1 MIKLLINRFDDDI
14 PVSVSVDGDVSKLE
28 NKLNKLQSKIKNVMQ
43 NFANADA
50 ESNLKRIESQLD
62 KISSKIK
69 SNYPNDLDLN
79 QKLRNTKGSYTKT
92 KNKYKVYKDKNQNF
106 PNVQSL
112 LTDFDKI
119 TDSINDS
126 TVAVVNFNRQLVQT
140 GRRLGEF
147 VISQAEAAGDYIEAV
162 NLYKMAVGQFGKAG
176 SEWADRIA
184 DALYLDKAEILQ
196 YTGEFFNL
204 TKGLGVTAEAAD
216 LMSRNL
222 TQLSY
227 DMSSYLNIGVSSAQ
241 DKLLSAMS
249 GQTKAVTSVGI
260 AVQQASLQELAYQL
274 GIEKSIQDMTQ
285 AEKTYLRYIQ
295 IMRSTSQMQ
304 GDLGRTIITPTNAI
318 RLLRTQIALL
328 GRAVGEIFIPI
339 IMKAIPYL
347 VALTEMAK
355 TAAQSIAALLGFNM
369 KDFEAG
375 SDGIIS
381 VGDAFEDMSDK
392 ANGARSSIN
401 RTLAAFDDLNV
412 VENRSKG
419 SGGGVEFD
427 AGDWTKLL
435 SGYDM
440 LKDYTSKI
448 KDQVAEA
455 KKQLEKMVP
464 ILKTVGIVIGG
475 LVIVGK
481 LAKIISNISV
491 IKGAISGIGTAMSTG
506 ALGNFLKNKAPWLST
521 LGKGVVKIAAAYA
534 GIKLMENGAKSMEK
548 AFDKAGNSFSGLG
561 TAIGGTLKSVG
572 GGALAGASIGSIIA
586 PGLGTGL
593 GAIIGSAA
601 GGLSSVIAQ
610 LTAYKNKM
618 DELYQQEL
626 EHNLFG
632 TMTVSVEDFNEIL
645 SNKLPASLTEF
656 NALLQQHNSAIS
668 SLGDEYTNNAN
679 ALDTYLYKFGYLG
692 EQISGEQGQLLL
704 DSLQSTFKSASDI
717 IDENTSYSL
726 DIYTQAFKNSTSLT
740 KEEQQSILDAIQ
752 KGGDSQKSELRTTQD
767 KITSIYDNAIKTRGY
782 LTDEEYKTIQAML
795 DKIRKLTEGN
805 LTESGSKILR
815 ISQQYADKKGEL
827 DAQSYKNLKQA
838 LQDYNKEVQEEAEK
852 HYFILAQDAQKKR
865 DEGIYN
871 EKQYRDALT
880 AAQEEYDKTIETA
893 AANKKEYLSGIED
906 EIIKKYQSA
915 TKEEKELL
923 KNLFK
928 GIINFDDIKAYEDS
942 GKACVNKFID
952 GAEASIKS
960 RPLYMPVT
968 PRLTNDKLTVSIEG
982 KASYAPGYKSNTTY
996 EFPGKLSGGYASG
1009 GFPDRGD
1016 YFFANENG
1024 RAEYVGSI
1032 GGKTAVANQDQI
1044 VQAIASAATAIA
1056 GNTNNSNKQHL
1067 TIQIGSKTL
1076 YDGQIEYQNN
1086 QISKYGTSKFLQI

>member
-69 SNYPNDLDLN
+69 SKYPNDLDLN

-92 KNKYKVYKDKNQNF
+92 KNKYKTYKDKNQNF

-216 LMSRNL
+216 LMSRDL

-249 GQTKAVTSVGI
+249 GQTKAATSVGI

-375 SDGIIS
+375 TDGIIS
-381 VGDAFEDMSDK
+381 VGDAFEDMSDQ

-448 KDQVAEA
+448 KDQVTEA

-464 ILKTVGIVIGG
+464 VLKTVGIVIGG
-475 LVIVGK
+475 LVIIGK
-481 LAKIISNISV
+481 LAKIISNIST
-491 IKGAISGIGTAMSTG
+491 IKGAISGIGTAMGTG

-572 GGALAGASIGSIIA
+572 GGALAGVSIGSII
-586 PGLGTGL
+586 PGGAGL
-593 GAIIGSAA
+593 GAIIGAAA

-626 EHNLFG
+626 ENNLFG

-704 DSLQSTFKSASDI
+704 DSLQSTFKSASNI

-968 PRLTNDKLTVSIEG
+968 PQLTNDKLTVSIEG
-982 KASYAPGYKSNTTY
+982 KASYAPGYKSNKTY
-996 EFPGKLSGGYASG
+996 EFPGKLSGGFASG

>member
-704 DSLQSTFKSASDI
+704 DSLQSTFKSASNI

-982 KASYAPGYKSNTTY
+982 KASYAPGYKSNKTC

>member
-14 PVSVSVDGDVSKLE
+14 TVSVSVDGDVSELE

-69 SNYPNDLDLN
+69 SKYPNNLDLN

-92 KNKYKVYKDKNQNF
+92 KNKYTAYKEQNQNF

-112 LTDFDKI
+112 LTDFGKI
-119 TDSINDS
+119 ADSIDDS
-126 TVAVVNFNRQLVQT
+126 TVAVVNFNRQLNQT
-140 GRRLGEF
+140 LRTLGEF

-162 NLYKMAVGQFGKAG
+162 NLYKMAVGQFGNAG
-176 SEWADRIA
+176 SEWADNIA
-184 DALYLDKAEILQ
+184 NALYLDKAEILQ

-222 TQLSY
+222 TQLAY

-274 GIEKSIQDMTQ
+274 GIEKSVQNMTQ

-355 TAAQSIAALLGFNM
+355 AAAQSIAALLGFNM

-381 VGDAFEDMSDK
+381 VSDAFEDMSDQ

-419 SGGGVEFD
+419 SGGGIEFD

-435 SGYDM
+435 SGYDRR
-440 LKDYTSKI
+440 KDYTSKI
-448 KDQVAEA
+448 KDQVTEA

-481 LAKIISNISV
+481 LAKIISSISV
-491 IKGAISGIGTAMSTG
+491 IKGAISGIGTAMGTG

-521 LGKGVVKIAAAYA
+521 LGKGVAKIAAAYA

-572 GGALAGASIGSIIA
+572 GGALAGASIGSLI
-586 PGLGTGL
+586 PGGAGL

-626 EHNLFG
+626 ENNLFG
-632 TMTVSVEDFNEIL
+632 NLSISVEEFSEAL
-645 SNKLPASLTEF
+645 TNKLPASLTEF
-656 NALLQQHNSAIS
+656 DALMQQHNSTIK

-704 DSLQSTFKSASDI
+704 DSLQSTFKSANDI

-815 ISQQYADKKGEL
+815 ISQKYSDEKLTMDK
-827 DAQSYKNLKQA
+827 QSYENLKKA
-838 LQDYNKEVQEEAEK
+838 VAEYDKEAEEKAEK
-852 HYFILAQDAQKKR
+852 HYFTLAQQAQKFR
-865 DEGIYN
+865 DDGTYN
-871 EKQYRDALT
+871 EEQYLNSLK
-880 AAQEEYDKTIETA
+880 AAQEAYDKDIKDA
-893 AANKKEYLSGIED
+893 AVAKSEYLKGIED
-906 EIIKKYQSA
+906 EIIEKYKTA
-915 TKEEKELL
+915 TSEEKKLL
-923 KNLFK
+923 RSLFSDV
-928 GIINFDDIKAYEDS
+928 IDHADIEKFKSNGE
-942 GKACVNKFID
+942 ACFNKFID
-952 GAEASIKS
+952 GAEACIKS

-968 PRLTNDKLTVSIEG
+968 PKLTNEKLTVSIEG
-982 KASYAPGYKSNTTY
+982 KASYAPGYKNNKTY
-996 EFPGKLSGGYASG
+996 EFPGSLNKGFASG

>member
-14 PVSVSVDGDVSKLE
+14 TVSVSVDGDVSELE

-69 SNYPNDLDLN
+69 SKYPNNLDLN

-92 KNKYKVYKDKNQNF
+92 KNKYTAYKEQNQNF

-112 LTDFDKI
+112 LTDFGKI
-119 TDSINDS
+119 ADSIDDS
-126 TVAVVNFNRQLVQT
+126 TVAVVNFNRQLNQT
-140 GRRLGEF
+140 LRTLGEF

-162 NLYKMAVGQFGKAG
+162 NLYKMAVGQFGNAG

-274 GIEKSIQDMTQ
+274 GIEKSVQNMTQ

-355 TAAQSIAALLGFNM
+355 AAAQSIAALLGFNM
-369 KDFEAG
+369 KDFEAS

-381 VGDAFEDMSDK
+381 VSDAFEDMSDQ

-419 SGGGVEFD
+419 SGGGIEYD

-448 KDQVAEA
+448 KDQVTEA

-481 LAKIISNISV
+481 LAKIISSISV
-491 IKGAISGIGTAMSTG
+491 IKGAISGIGTAMGTG

-521 LGKGVVKIAAAYA
+521 LGKGVAKIAAAYA

-572 GGALAGASIGSIIA
+572 GGALAGASIGSLI
-586 PGLGTGL
+586 PGGAGL

-626 EHNLFG
+626 ENNLFG
-632 TMTVSVEDFNEIL
+632 NLSISVEEFSEAL
-645 SNKLPASLTEF
+645 TNKLPASLTEF
-656 NALLQQHNSAIS
+656 DALMQQHNSTIK

-704 DSLQSTFKSASDI
+704 DSLQSTFKSANDI

-726 DIYTQAFKNSTSLT
+726 DIYTQAFKNGTSLT

-815 ISQQYADKKGEL
+815 ISQKYSDEKLTMDK
-827 DAQSYKNLKQA
+827 QSYENLKKA
-838 LQDYNKEVQEEAEK
+838 VAAYDKEAEEKAEK
-852 HYFILAQDAQKKR
+852 HYFTLAQQAQKFR
-865 DEGIYN
+865 ADGTYN
-871 EKQYRDALT
+871 EEQYLNALKV
-880 AAQEEYDKTIETA
+880 AQEAYDKDIKDA
-893 AANKKEYLSGIED
+893 AVAKSEYLKGIED
-906 EIIKKYQSA
+906 EIIEKYKTA
-915 TKEEKELL
+915 TSEEKKLL
-923 KNLFK
+923 RSLFSDV
-928 GIINFDDIKAYEDS
+928 IDHADIEKFKSNGE
-942 GKACVNKFID
+942 ACFNKFID

-960 RPLYMPVT
+960 RPLYVPVT
-968 PRLTNDKLTVSIEG
+968 ARLTNEKLTVSVEG
-982 KASYAPGYKSNTTY
+982 KACYPPGYQSNKAY
-996 EFPGKLSGGYASG
+996 EFPGSLNKGFASG

>member
-28 NKLNKLQSKIKNVMQ
+28 NKLDKLQSKIKDVMQ

-69 SNYPNDLDLN
+69 SNYPNNLDLN

-92 KNKYKVYKDKNQNF
+92 KNKYKAYNDQNQNF
-106 PNVQSL
+106 PSVKSF
-112 LTDFDKI
+112 LTDFSKI

-126 TVAVVNFNRQLVQT
+126 TVAVVNFNRQLTRT
-140 GRRLGEF
+140 GKLIGEF

-162 NLYKMAVGQFGKAG
+162 NLYKMAVGQFGDAG
-176 SEWADRIA
+176 SEWADKIA

-274 GIEKSIQDMTQ
+274 GIEKSVQNMTQ

-295 IMRSTSQMQ
+295 IMRSTTQMQ

-318 RLLRTQIALL
+318 RLLRTQISLL

-355 TAAQSIAALLGFNM
+355 AAAQSIAALLGFNM
-369 KDFEAG
+369 KDFEAS

-381 VGDAFEDMSDK
+381 VSDAFEDMSDK

-419 SGGGVEFD
+419 SGGGIEFD
-427 AGDWTKLL
+427 AGDWSKLL

-464 ILKTVGIVIGG
+464 ILKTVGVVVGG
-475 LVIVGK
+475 LVIIGK
-481 LAKIISNISV
+481 LAKIISNISI
-491 IKGAISGIGTAMSTG
+491 IKGAISGINTAMNTG
-506 ALGNFLKNKAPWLST
+506 ALGKFLKNKAPWLST
-521 LGKGVVKIAAAYA
+521 LGKGVARILSAYA
-534 GIKLMENGAKSMEK
+534 GIKLMESGAKSMEK

-561 TAIGGTLKSVG
+561 TAIGGTLKSVA
-572 GGALAGASIGSIIA
+572 GGALAGTAIL
-586 PGLGTGL
+586 PGLGTVI
-593 GAIIGSAA
+593 GAAA
-601 GGLSSVIAQ
+601 GGLSSVISM

-618 DELYQQEL
+618 DELHQQEL
-626 EHNLFG
+626 ENNIFGNLSI
-632 TMTVSVEDFNEIL
+632 SVEEFSEML
-645 SNKLPASLTEF
+645 TNKLPASLTEF
-656 NALLQQHNSAIS
+656 DALMQQHNSTIK

-704 DSLQSTFKSASDI
+704 DSIQSTFKSANDI
-717 IDENTSYSL
+717 IDESTSYSL
-726 DIYTQAFKNSTSLT
+726 DIYTQAFKNGTSLT

-752 KGGDSQKSELRTTQD
+752 KGGDNQKSELRTTQD

-815 ISQQYADKKGEL
+815 ISQKYSDEKLTMDKE
-827 DAQSYKNLKQA
+827 SYENLKKA
-838 LQDYNKEVQEEAEK
+838 VAAYDKEAEEKAEK
-852 HYFILAQDAQKKR
+852 HYFTLAQQAQKYR
-865 DEGIYN
+865 DDGTYN
-871 EKQYRDALT
+871 EEQYRNALK
-880 AAQEEYDKTIETA
+880 AAQEAYDKDIKDA
-893 AANKKEYLSGIED
+893 AVAKSEYLKGIED
-906 EIIKKYQSA
+906 EIIEKYKTA
-915 TKEEKELL
+915 TGEEKELL
-923 KNLFK
+923 RSLFSDV
-928 GIINFDDIKAYEDS
+928 IQHADIEKFEDS
-942 GKACVNKFID
+942 GEACFNKFID
-952 GAEASIKS
+952 GAEACIKS
-960 RPLYMPVT
+960 RPLYMCVIPK
-968 PRLTNDKLTVSIEG
+968 LSNSKLTVSVEG
-982 KASYAPGYKSNTTY
+982 QASYAPGYQNNKPY
-996 EFPGKLSGGYASG
+996 QFPGSLSRGYASG
-1009 GFPDRGD
+1009 GYPDRGD

-1032 GGKTAVANQDQI
+1032 GGKTAVANQDQL
-1044 VQAIASAATAIA
+1044 VQAIASAAAAIA

-1067 TIQIGSKTL
+1067 TVQIGSKTL
-1076 YDGQIEYQNN
+1076 YDGQIEYQNS
-1086 QISKYGTSKFLQI
+1086 QITKYGTSKFLQI

>member
-28 NKLNKLQSKIKNVMQ
+28 NKLNKLQSKIKSVMQ

-69 SNYPNDLDLN
+69 SNYPNNLDLN

-92 KNKYKVYKDKNQNF
+92 KNKYTAYKEQNQNF

-112 LTDFDKI
+112 LTDFGKI
-119 TDSINDS
+119 ADSINDS
-126 TVAVVNFNRQLVQT
+126 TVAVVNFNRQLNQT
-140 GRRLGEF
+140 LRQLGEL

-162 NLYKMAVGQFGKAG
+162 NLYKMAVGQFGNAG

-184 DALYLDKAEILQ
+184 DALYLDKVEILQ

-274 GIEKSIQDMTQ
+274 GIEKSVQNMTQ

-355 TAAQSIAALLGFNM
+355 AAAQSIAALLGFNM

-381 VGDAFEDMSDK
+381 VGDAFEDMSDQ

-475 LVIVGK
+475 LVIIGK

-491 IKGAISGIGTAMSTG
+491 IKGAISGIGTAMGTG

-572 GGALAGASIGSIIA
+572 GGALAGASIGSII

-626 EHNLFG
+626 ENNLFG

-704 DSLQSTFKSASDI
+704 DSLQSTFKSANDI

-726 DIYTQAFKNSTSLT
+726 DIYTQAFKNGTSLT

-752 KGGDSQKSELRTTQD
+752 KGGDNQKSELRTTQD

-893 AANKKEYLSGIED
+893 AENKKEYLSGIED

-968 PRLTNDKLTVSIEG
+968 PRLTNDTLTVSIEG
-982 KASYAPGYKSNTTY
+982 KASYAPGYKSNKTY

>member
-14 PVSVSVDGDVSKLE
+14 TVSVSVDGDVSELE

-69 SNYPNDLDLN
+69 SKYPNNLDLN

-92 KNKYKVYKDKNQNF
+92 KNKYTAYKEQNQNF

-112 LTDFDKI
+112 LTDFGKI
-119 TDSINDS
+119 ADSIDDS
-126 TVAVVNFNRQLVQT
+126 TVAVVNFNRQLNQT
-140 GRRLGEF
+140 LRTLGEF

-162 NLYKMAVGQFGKAG
+162 NLYKMAVGQFGNAG
-176 SEWADRIA
+176 SEWADNIA
-184 DALYLDKAEILQ
+184 NALYLDKAEILQ

-222 TQLSY
+222 TQLAY

-274 GIEKSIQDMTQ
+274 GIEKSVQNMTQ

-355 TAAQSIAALLGFNM
+355 AAAQSIAALLGFNM
-369 KDFEAG
+369 KDFEAS

-381 VGDAFEDMSDK
+381 VSDAFEDMSDQ

-448 KDQVAEA
+448 KDQVTEA

-481 LAKIISNISV
+481 LAKIISNISI
-491 IKGAISGIGTAMSTG
+491 IKGAISGIGTAMGTG

-521 LGKGVVKIAAAYA
+521 LGKGVAKIAAAYA

-572 GGALAGASIGSIIA
+572 GGALAGASIGSII
-586 PGLGTGL
+586 PGGAGL

-618 DELYQQEL
+618 DELHQQEL
-626 EHNLFG
+626 ENNLFG
-632 TMTVSVEDFNEIL
+632 NLSISVEEFSEAL
-645 SNKLPASLTEF
+645 TNKLPASLTEF
-656 NALLQQHNSAIS
+656 DALMQQHNSTIK

-704 DSLQSTFKSASDI
+704 DSLQSTFKSANDI

-815 ISQQYADKKGEL
+815 ISQKYSDEKLTMDK
-827 DAQSYKNLKQA
+827 QSYENLKKA
-838 LQDYNKEVQEEAEK
+838 VAEYDKEAEEKAEK
-852 HYFILAQDAQKKR
+852 HYFTLAQQAQKFR
-865 DEGIYN
+865 DDGTYN
-871 EKQYRDALT
+871 EEQYLNSLK
-880 AAQEEYDKTIETA
+880 AAQEAYDKDIKDA
-893 AANKKEYLSGIED
+893 AVAKSEYLKGIED
-906 EIIKKYQSA
+906 EIIEKYKTA
-915 TKEEKELL
+915 TSEEKKLL
-923 KNLFK
+923 RSLFSDV
-928 GIINFDDIKAYEDS
+928 IDHADIEKFKSNGE
-942 GKACVNKFID
+942 ACFNKFID
-952 GAEASIKS
+952 GAEACIKS

-968 PRLTNDKLTVSIEG
+968 PKLTNEKLTVSVEG
-982 KASYAPGYKSNTTY
+982 KASYAPGYKSNKTY
-996 EFPGKLSGGYASG
+996 EFPGSLNKGFASG

>member
-28 NKLNKLQSKIKNVMQ
+28 NKLNKLQSKIKDVMH

-69 SNYPNDLDLN
+69 SNYPNNLDLN

-92 KNKYKVYKDKNQNF
+92 KNKYTAYKDQNQNF

-112 LTDFDKI
+112 LTDFGKI
-119 TDSINDS
+119 ADSINDGA
-126 TVAVVNFNRQLVQT
+126 VALVNFNRQLVQT

-176 SEWADRIA
+176 SEWADNIA
-184 DALYLDKAEILQ
+184 NALYLDKAEILQ

-222 TQLSY
+222 TQLAY
-227 DMSSYLNIGVSSAQ
+227 DMSSYLNIGVGSAQ

-274 GIEKSIQDMTQ
+274 GIEKSVQNMTQ

-355 TAAQSIAALLGFNM
+355 AAAQSIAALLGFNM
-369 KDFEAG
+369 KDFEAS

-381 VGDAFEDMSDK
+381 VSDAFEDMSDQ

-419 SGGGVEFD
+419 SGGGIEFD

-448 KDQVAEA
+448 KDQVTEA

-464 ILKTVGIVIGG
+464 VLKTVGVVIGG
-475 LVIVGK
+475 LVIIGK

-521 LGKGVVKIAAAYA
+521 LGKGVAKIAAAYA

-572 GGALAGASIGSIIA
+572 GGALAGASIGSII
-586 PGLGTGL
+586 PGFTGL

-618 DELYQQEL
+618 DELHQQEL
-626 EHNLFG
+626 ENNLFG

-668 SLGDEYTNNAN
+668 SLGNEYTNNAN

-704 DSLQSTFKSASDI
+704 DSLQSTFKSASNI

-782 LTDEEYKTIQAML
+782 LTDKEYKTIQAML

-865 DEGIYN
+865 DEGVYN
-871 EKQYRDALT
+871 EKQYRDALI
-880 AAQEEYDKTIETA
+880 AAQEEYDQTIETA

-928 GIINFDDIKAYEDS
+928 DIINFDDIKAYEDS

-960 RPLYMPVT
+960 RPLYVPVT
-968 PRLTNDKLTVSIEG
+968 ARLTNEKLTVSVEG
-982 KASYAPGYKSNTTY
+982 KACYPPGYKSNKAY
-996 EFPGKLSGGYASG
+996 EFPGSLNKGFASG

-1056 GNTNNSNKQHL
+1056 GNTNNGNKQHL

>member
-14 PVSVSVDGDVSKLE
+14 TVSVSVDGDVSELE

-69 SNYPNDLDLN
+69 SKYPNNLDLN

-92 KNKYKVYKDKNQNF
+92 KNKYTAYKEQNQNF

-112 LTDFDKI
+112 LTDFGKI
-119 TDSINDS
+119 ADSIDDS
-126 TVAVVNFNRQLVQT
+126 TVAVVNFNRQLNQT
-140 GRRLGEF
+140 LRTLGEF

-162 NLYKMAVGQFGKAG
+162 NLYKMAVGQFGNAG
-176 SEWADRIA
+176 SEWADNIA
-184 DALYLDKAEILQ
+184 NALYLDKAEILQ

-222 TQLSY
+222 TQLAY

-274 GIEKSIQDMTQ
+274 GIEKSVQNMTQ

-355 TAAQSIAALLGFNM
+355 AAAQSIAALLGFNM
-369 KDFEAG
+369 KDFEAS

-381 VGDAFEDMSDK
+381 VSDAFEDMSDQ

-419 SGGGVEFD
+419 SGGGIEYD

-448 KDQVAEA
+448 KDQVTEA

-481 LAKIISNISV
+481 LAKIISSISV
-491 IKGAISGIGTAMSTG
+491 IKGAISGIGTAMGTG

-521 LGKGVVKIAAAYA
+521 LGKGVAKIAAAYA

-572 GGALAGASIGSIIA
+572 GGALAGASIGSLI
-586 PGLGTGL
+586 PGGAGL

-626 EHNLFG
+626 ENNLFG
-632 TMTVSVEDFNEIL
+632 NLSISVEEFSEAL
-645 SNKLPASLTEF
+645 TNKLPASLTEF
-656 NALLQQHNSAIS
+656 DALMQQHNSTIK

-704 DSLQSTFKSASDI
+704 DSLQSTFKSANDI

-767 KITSIYDNAIKTRGY
+767 KITSIYNNAIKTRGY

-795 DKIRKLTEGN
+795 EKIRKLTEGN

-815 ISQQYADKKGEL
+815 ISQKYSDEKLTMDK
-827 DAQSYKNLKQA
+827 QSYENLKKA
-838 LQDYNKEVQEEAEK
+838 VAEYDKEAEEKAEK
-852 HYFILAQDAQKKR
+852 HYFTLAQQAQKFR
-865 DEGIYN
+865 DDGTYN
-871 EKQYRDALT
+871 EEQYLNSLK
-880 AAQEEYDKTIETA
+880 AAQEAYDKDIKDA
-893 AANKKEYLSGIED
+893 AVAKSEYLKGIED
-906 EIIKKYQSA
+906 EIIEKYKTA
-915 TKEEKELL
+915 TSEEKKLL
-923 KNLFK
+923 RSLFSDV
-928 GIINFDDIKAYEDS
+928 IDHADIEKFKSNGE
-942 GKACVNKFID
+942 ACFNKFID
-952 GAEASIKS
+952 GAEACIKS

-968 PRLTNDKLTVSIEG
+968 PKLTNEKLTVSVEG
-982 KASYAPGYKSNTTY
+982 KASYAPGYKNNKTY
-996 EFPGKLSGGYASG
+996 EFPGSLNKGFASG

>member
-14 PVSVSVDGDVSKLE
+14 TVSVSVDGDVSELE

-69 SNYPNDLDLN
+69 SKYPNNLDLN

-92 KNKYKVYKDKNQNF
+92 KNKYTAYKEQNQNF

-112 LTDFDKI
+112 LTDFGKI
-119 TDSINDS
+119 ADSIDDS
-126 TVAVVNFNRQLVQT
+126 TVAVVNFNRQLNQT
-140 GRRLGEF
+140 LRTLGEF

-162 NLYKMAVGQFGKAG
+162 NLYKMAVGQFGNAG
-176 SEWADRIA
+176 SEWADRIS

-222 TQLSY
+222 TQLAY

-274 GIEKSIQDMTQ
+274 GIEKSVQNMTQ

-355 TAAQSIAALLGFNM
+355 AAAQSIAALLGFNM
-369 KDFEAG
+369 KDFEAS

-381 VGDAFEDMSDK
+381 VSDAFEDMSDQ

-419 SGGGVEFD
+419 SGGGIEYD

-448 KDQVAEA
+448 KDQVTEA

-481 LAKIISNISV
+481 LAKIISSISV
-491 IKGAISGIGTAMSTG
+491 IKGAISGIGTAMGTG

-521 LGKGVVKIAAAYA
+521 LGKGVAKIAAAYA

-572 GGALAGASIGSIIA
+572 GGALAGASIGSLI
-586 PGLGTGL
+586 PGGAGL

-618 DELYQQEL
+618 DELHQQEL
-626 EHNLFG
+626 ENNLFG
-632 TMTVSVEDFNEIL
+632 NLSISVDEFSEAL
-645 SNKLPASLTEF
+645 TNKLPASLTEF
-656 NALLQQHNSAIS
+656 DALMQQHNSTIK

-704 DSLQSTFKSASDI
+704 DSLQSTFKSANDI

-726 DIYTQAFKNSTSLT
+726 DIYTQAFKNGTSLT

-752 KGGDSQKSELRTTQD
+752 KGGDSQKSELRATQD

-815 ISQQYADKKGEL
+815 ISQKYSDEKLTMDK
-827 DAQSYKNLKQA
+827 QSYENLKKA
-838 LQDYNKEVQEEAEK
+838 VAAYDKEAEEKAEK
-852 HYFILAQDAQKKR
+852 HYFTLAQQAQKFR
-865 DEGIYN
+865 ADGTYN
-871 EKQYRDALT
+871 EEQYLNALK
-880 AAQEEYDKTIETA
+880 AAQEAYDKDIKDA
-893 AANKKEYLSGIED
+893 AVAKSEYLKGIED
-906 EIIKKYQSA
+906 EIIEKYKTA
-915 TKEEKELL
+915 TSEEKKLL
-923 KNLFK
+923 RSLFSDV
-928 GIINFDDIKAYEDS
+928 IDHADIEKFKSNGE
-942 GKACVNKFID
+942 ACFNKFID
-952 GAEASIKS
+952 GAEACIKS

-968 PRLTNDKLTVSIEG
+968 PKLTNEKLTVSIEG
-982 KASYAPGYKSNTTY
+982 KASYAPGYKSNKTY
-996 EFPGKLSGGYASG
+996 EFPGSLNKGFASG

>member
-14 PVSVSVDGDVSKLE
+14 TVSVSVDGDVSELE

-69 SNYPNDLDLN
+69 SKYPNNLDLN

-92 KNKYKVYKDKNQNF
+92 KNKYTAYKEQNQNF

-112 LTDFDKI
+112 LTDFGKI
-119 TDSINDS
+119 ADSIDDS
-126 TVAVVNFNRQLVQT
+126 TVAVVNFNRQLNQT
-140 GRRLGEF
+140 LRTLGEF

-162 NLYKMAVGQFGKAG
+162 NLYKMAVGQFGNAG

-274 GIEKSIQDMTQ
+274 GIEKSVQNMTQ

-355 TAAQSIAALLGFNM
+355 AAAQSIAALLGFNM
-369 KDFEAG
+369 KDFEAS

-381 VGDAFEDMSDK
+381 VSDAFEDMSDQ

-419 SGGGVEFD
+419 SGGGIEYD

-448 KDQVAEA
+448 KDQVTEA

-481 LAKIISNISV
+481 LAKIISSISV
-491 IKGAISGIGTAMSTG
+491 IKGAISGIGTAMGTG

-521 LGKGVVKIAAAYA
+521 LGKGVAKIAAAYA

-572 GGALAGASIGSIIA
+572 GGALAGASIGSLI
-586 PGLGTGL
+586 PGGAGL

-626 EHNLFG
+626 ENNLFG
-632 TMTVSVEDFNEIL
+632 NLSISVEEFSEAL
-645 SNKLPASLTEF
+645 TNKLPASLTEF
-656 NALLQQHNSAIS
+656 DALMQQHNSTIK

-704 DSLQSTFKSASDI
+704 DSLQSTFKSANDI

-726 DIYTQAFKNSTSLT
+726 DIYTQAFKNGTSLT

-767 KITSIYDNAIKTRGY
+767 KITSIYNNAIKTRGY

-815 ISQQYADKKGEL
+815 ISQKYSDEKLTMDK
-827 DAQSYKNLKQA
+827 QSYENLKKA
-838 LQDYNKEVQEEAEK
+838 VAAYDKEAEEKAEK
-852 HYFILAQDAQKKR
+852 HYFTLAQQAQKFR
-865 DEGIYN
+865 ADGTYN
-871 EKQYRDALT
+871 EEQYLNALKV
-880 AAQEEYDKTIETA
+880 AQEAYDKDIKDA
-893 AANKKEYLSGIED
+893 AVAKSEYLKGIED
-906 EIIKKYQSA
+906 EIIEKYKTA
-915 TKEEKELL
+915 TSEEKKLL
-923 KNLFK
+923 RSLFSDV
-928 GIINFDDIKAYEDS
+928 IDHADIEKFKSNGE
-942 GKACVNKFID
+942 ACFNKFID

-960 RPLYMPVT
+960 RPLYVPVT
-968 PRLTNDKLTVSIEG
+968 ARLTNEKLTVSVEG
-982 KASYAPGYKSNTTY
+982 KACYPPGYQSNKAY
-996 EFPGKLSGGYASG
+996 EFPGSLNKGFASG